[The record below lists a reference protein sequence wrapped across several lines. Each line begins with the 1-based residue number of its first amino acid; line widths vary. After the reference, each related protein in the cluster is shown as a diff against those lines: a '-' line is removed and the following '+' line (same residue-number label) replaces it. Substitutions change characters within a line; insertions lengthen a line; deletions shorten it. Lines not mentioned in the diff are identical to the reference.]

1 MIQSRRHSVVRKIV
15 TRKGGRMSI
24 LTDHAACAASA
35 ASAAPAASTD
45 FARTCLR
52 LLSFRLLVH
61 HLHLRLAVV
70 VTHPIYP
77 NLGDFSNIAGQ
88 SNPAPIMCLNPVG
101 NPAQATCSHISRPG
115 SAASTLL
122 PGQHFQHNLR
132 LDPPFILVDN
142 SQQLFRSYVAFH
154 CPSQC

>member
-1 MIQSRRHSVVRKIV
+1 
-15 TRKGGRMSI
+15 
-24 LTDHAACAASA
+24 
-35 ASAAPAASTD
+35 
-45 FARTCLR
+45 
-52 LLSFRLLVH
+52 
-61 HLHLRLAVV
+61 
-70 VTHPIYP
+70 
-77 NLGDFSNIAGQ
+77 
-88 SNPAPIMCLNPVG
+88 MCLNPVG

-132 LDPPFILVDN
+132 PDPPFILVDN